1 MATLNT
7 DIRYI
12 KGVGEAR
19 AKSLAKLGITDLHSL
34 LSYFPRAYDD
44 RRAYK
49 KIADLIPGENACVCA
64 VIAGE
69 PRLSRI
75 RKGLDLIKLRAV
87 DETCALELTYFNQSY
102 LKNTFHTGD
111 AYVFFG
117 RAEGTPS
124 RPQMTN
130 PLFEREGS
138 HQITGRIMPIYPL
151 TAGVSQSMLYKAVE
165 QGLAACVDELPDIL
179 PEDVRLVYQLC
190 HTRFAYENIHFP
202 TDDEA
207 LSAAR
212 RRLAFEELFL
222 LALGLK
228 LLRERRTFVAGKQCK
243 KVDLLPFFSSLPF
256 SLTGAQCRAIDDI
269 ARDLTG
275 QRPMNR
281 LVQGDVGSGKTMVAA
296 AAIYMAAKNGLQCAL
311 MAPTEILAEQH
322 YRSLAPLL
330 TPLGISCALLTAST
344 KTRERRALNEA
355 LRSGELSLVIGTHAL
370 LSPDVQYQNLGLVVT
385 DEQHRF
391 GVDQRAALSAK
402 GENPHLLV
410 MSATPIPRTLALMIY
425 GDLDVSVL
433 NELPPGRQKIDTFA
447 VPSSYHARIYAFLR
461 KLVQEGRQAY
471 IVCPMVAENDELPDE
486 RKAVTAYAAH
496 LQTEVFPDLRVA
508 PIDGKMKPKEK
519 DTVMRAFAAHE
530 IDALVST
537 TVIEVGVD
545 VPNAALMLIEN
556 AECFCLS
563 QLHQLRGRVGRGQ
576 HKSYC
581 VLVSD
586 NKGEE
591 NKARLKIMSSTN
603 DGFAIAEEDLRLR
616 GPGDFF
622 GSRQHGLPEM
632 KIADMLEDRST
643 LEETQRAAREI
654 IAHDPELS
662 SPESAALK
670 NEIQRLFNAVG
681 SAGMN

>member
-19 AKSLAKLGITDLHSL
+19 AKSLAKLGITDLRSL

-49 KIADLIPGENACVCA
+49 KIADLIPGENACACA

-69 PRLSRI
+69 PKLSRI
-75 RKGLDLIKLRAV
+75 RKGLDLVKLRAV
-87 DETCALELTYFNQSY
+87 DETGALELTYFNQSY

-130 PLFEREGS
+130 PLFEREGA

-228 LLRERRTFVAGKQCK
+228 LLRERRMFVAGKQCK
-243 KVDLLPFFSSLPF
+243 KVDLSPFFTSLPF
-256 SLTGAQCRAIDDI
+256 SLTGAQRRAIGDI

-275 QRPMNR
+275 KRPMNR

-330 TPLGISCALLTAST
+330 EPLGIPCALLTAST
-344 KTRERRALNEA
+344 KARERRALNER

-402 GENPHLLV
+402 GDDPHLLV

-425 GDLDVSVL
+425 GDLDVSIL

-461 KLVQEGRQAY
+461 KLVAEGRQAY

-486 RKAVTAYAAH
+486 RKAVTAYAET
-496 LQTEVFPDLRVA
+496 LQKEVFPDLRIA
-508 PIDGKMKPKEK
+508 PIHGKMKPKEK
-519 DTVMRAFAAHE
+519 DAVMRAFAAHE
-530 IDALVST
+530 IDVLVST

-556 AECFCLS
+556 AECFGLS
-563 QLHQLRGRVGRGQ
+563 QLHQLRGRVGRGR

-591 NKARLKIMSSTN
+591 NKQRLKVMSSTS
-603 DGFAIAEEDLRLR
+603 DGFAIAEEDLKLR

-622 GSRQHGLPEM
+622 GSRQHGLPSLRV
-632 KIADMLEDRST
+632 ADLSCDLS
-643 LEETQRAAREI
+643 LLHETQSAAEQLL
-654 IAHDPELS
+654 AADP
-662 SPESAALK
+662 ALK
-670 NEIQRLFNAVG
+670 NHPLLKARVELLFELNAD
-681 SAGMN
+681 AMN